1 VQYRLVNAPH
11 DQECVPDKKTARE
24 EEMKYFL
31 RPYKLLAVAVFLGVT
46 LGWLAAPPGALA
58 QTTISRLM
66 QEINPLLSHSQ
77 GYLGVLVS
85 DVDTDS
91 ANKLRLKDVRGAVIT
106 LIDHDAPAGQIGLH
120 VNDVVLSVNGQAVE
134 GAEQFGRMM
143 REVPAGHKVTLIISH
158 DGTPQTVTVQLVD
171 RKKMEHDVWNKM
183 NDSDAFPPPPSGMG
197 LLTGGG
203 EGWSLGHVSPFGS
216 SLKVGALVEPLTSQ
230 MADYLGVPSGVMVKQ
245 VARKSEAANAGLKAF
260 DVILKVGSENI
271 QTTADWDRALR
282 SNEGKQVQVT
292 VLRERKQQT
301 LNLQVDS
308 KHHSKVEWTDIF
320 PQVECPQV
328 AELDQQLGLDLA
340 EPLREHAREFQG
352 EFSQQQLDEIRRQ
365 AQELRDSLKSGKFPD
380 FKVDPKQI
388 EELQK
393 QMEEFRQSFKA
404 DQFKIDPKQMEELQR
419 QMEEFRKSFPQNFQF
434 DRRQLDQLQQQL
446 EQMRELSFDQPV

>member
-1 VQYRLVNAPH
+1 MQFRPVNAPH
-11 DQECVPDKKTARE
+11 DQECVLDKKTARE
-24 EEMKYFL
+24 EEMKYFS
-31 RPYKLLAVAVFLGVT
+31 RPYKMLAKAAFLAVTV
-46 LGWLAAPPGALA
+46 GWLTDSPVAPA
-58 QTTISRLM
+58 QTTISHLM

-85 DVDTDS
+85 DVDNDS
-91 ANKLRLKDVRGAVIT
+91 ASKLKLKDVRGAIIT
-106 LIDHDAPAGQIGLH
+106 LIDHDAPAGQVGLH
-120 VNDVVLSVNGQAVE
+120 VNDVVLSVNGQTVE

-143 REVPAGHKVTLIISH
+143 REIPAGHKVTLIISH
-158 DGTPQTVTVQLVD
+158 DGAPQTVTVQLVD
-171 RKKMEHDVWNKM
+171 RKKMESDVWNKM
-183 NDSDAFPPPPSGMG
+183 NSSDAFPPPPSGMG

-260 DVILKVGSENI
+260 DVVLKVGNENI

-308 KHHSKVEWTDIF
+308 KHHSEVEWTDIF
-320 PQVECPQV
+320 PQGECPEV

-340 EPLREHAREFQG
+340 ESPRKQAQEFQG
-352 EFSQQQLDEIRRQ
+352 QFSQQQLDEMRRQ
-365 AQELRDSLKSGKFPD
+365 AEKLRDSFKSGTIPELKI
-380 FKVDPKQI
+380 DPKEM
-388 EELQK
+388 EELHK
-393 QMEEFRQSFKA
+393 QMEQFRQSLNA
-404 DQFKIDPKQMEELQR
+404 DQFKIDPKQMEELKR
-419 QMEEFRKSFPQNFQF
+419 QMEEFRKSFPQNLQF
-434 DRRQLDQLQQQL
+434 DRRQLDELQRQI
-446 EQMRELSFDQPV
+446 EPMRDMTFDQKV